1 MPDQR
6 TAAEIISPLVGYLTR
21 FHVRLPQL
29 RIRLETPPTFA
40 PSAPVGWDE
49 RDLGGAVSR
58 FIDGVLATAA
68 GARTTM
74 VTGEPDAP
82 ARRSW
87 TDLHR
92 LARRIAGSLT
102 ASGLRPGQAV
112 AVLAGAP
119 VQIAPVAQAI
129 WLAGGSMTM
138 LHQPTARTD
147 LKVWRDDT
155 LRVLR
160 MIDARAVIIGSPFE
174 PMAEVLQAHGIP
186 HHFADQLADG
196 AEADPV
202 EVGEDAA
209 ALLQL
214 TSGSTADPKAVRITH
229 RNLYANLRDSAEH
242 LGCDESGVMVSWLPM
257 FHDMG
262 MVGCLLLPML
272 SGMELVSVTPLDF
285 LSRPLLWAELM
296 SRHHATITTAP
307 NFAWAVLTRQ
317 LARVEPGALDLSS
330 LRVAGNGAEPIDP
343 ATMHAFT
350 SVAARFGLRPEAIN
364 CCYGAAESTL
374 VISLSA
380 MADPMLLDVVDA
392 AELEEHHRAVPAD
405 TAADTEKPSLIEK
418 PALIEKGVR
427 RLPKLGPPLPSV
439 QVRVVDDGDQPVAE
453 RTVGRLQLRGDSVT
467 DGYLTPAGF
476 EPARDHDGWLDIGD
490 EGYLADGQ
498 IVVCGRRKD
507 VIIMGGRN
515 IYPTDI
521 ERAAAT
527 ATDVREGNVAAVRLP
542 ADDQRA
548 RESFA
553 VLVESRVFGDPAAE
567 ERVGREVI
575 SRIVAEIEV
584 RPAAVRVLPPGALPK
599 TPSGKLRRAAA
610 RSLL

>member
-1 MPDQR
+1 M
-6 TAAEIISPLVGYLTR
+6 
-21 FHVRLPQL
+21 
-29 RIRLETPPTFA
+29 
-40 PSAPVGWDE
+40 
-49 RDLGGAVSR
+49 SR
-58 FIDGVLATAA
+58 FVDGVIATARS
-68 GARTTM
+68 ARTGM

-82 ARRSW
+82 IRRTW
-87 TDLHR
+87 TELHA
-92 LARRIAGSLT
+92 LARRIAGRLT
-102 ASGLRPGQAV
+102 AAGLQPGQAV
-112 AVLAGAP
+112 AVLAGTPAE
-119 VQIAPVAQAI
+119 IAPVAQAI

-147 LKVWRDDT
+147 LEVWRDDT

-160 MIDARAVIIGSPFE
+160 MIDARTVIVGAPFE
-174 PMAEVLQAHGIP
+174 PMAPVLAANGIT
-186 HHFADQLADG
+186 HHLAAGLADG
-196 AEADPV
+196 PDAEPV
-202 EVGEDAA
+202 AVPDDSP

-262 MVGCLLLPML
+262 MVGCLLLPMM
-272 SGMELVSVTPLDF
+272 SGMELVSVTPADF
-285 LSRPLLWAELM
+285 LSRPLLWADLM

-317 LARVEPGALDLSS
+317 LARVPDGALDLSS
-330 LRVAGNGAEPIDP
+330 LQVAGNGAEPIDP
-343 ATMHAFT
+343 ATMEAF
-350 SVAARFGLRPEAIN
+350 VATASRFGLKPQAVN

-374 VISLSA
+374 VISMSA
-380 MADPMLLDVVDA
+380 MPDPMLLDVVDA
-392 AELEEHHRAVPAD
+392 AALESEGRAVPA
-405 TAADTEKPSLIEK
+405 SSSG
-418 PALIEKGVR
+418 GVR
-427 RLPKLGPPLPSV
+427 RLPLLGRPFPSV
-439 QVRVVDDGDQPVAE
+439 EVRVAGDDDRTLGE
-453 RTVGRLQLRGDSVT
+453 REVGRIMLRGDSVT
-467 DGYLTPAGF
+467 EGYLTPAGYQ
-476 EPARDHDGWLDIGD
+476 PARDRAGWLDIGD
-490 EGYLADGQ
+490 EGYVADGQ

-527 ATDVREGNVAAVRLP
+527 VPEVRSGNVAAVRLD
-542 ADDQRA
+542 AGEGRA
-548 RESFA
+548 RESFG
-553 VLVESRVFGDPAAE
+553 VLVESRAAGDPEAE
-567 ERVGREVI
+567 RRVTREVI

-584 RPAAVRVLPPGALPK
+584 RPAAVRVLPPGSLPK

>member
-1 MPDQR
+1 
-6 TAAEIISPLVGYLTR
+6 
-21 FHVRLPQL
+21 
-29 RIRLETPPTFA
+29 
-40 PSAPVGWDE
+40 
-49 RDLGGAVSR
+49 VSR
-58 FIDGVLATAA
+58 FVDGVIATA
-68 GARTTM
+68 GSTRTGM
-74 VTGEPDAP
+74 VTGEPGEP
-82 ARRSW
+82 LRRTW
-87 TDLHR
+87 TDLHA
-92 LARRIAGSLT
+92 LARRIAGRL
-102 ASGLRPGQAV
+102 AGSGLEPGQAV

-147 LKVWRDDT
+147 LEVWRDDT

-160 MIDARAVIIGSPFE
+160 MIDARLVVVGAPFE
-174 PMAEVLQAHGIP
+174 PMAPVLDAHGIKY
-186 HHFADQLADG
+186 QLVDDLLRDG
-196 AEADPV
+196 PDFTPV
-202 EVGEDAA
+202 ETPEDSP

-214 TSGSTADPKAVRITH
+214 TSGSTAEPKAVRISH
-229 RNLYANLRDSAEH
+229 RNLYANVRDSAGH
-242 LGCDESGVMVSWLPM
+242 MGSDENGVMVSWLPM

-262 MVGCLLLPML
+262 MVGCLLLPMM
-272 SGMELVSVTPLDF
+272 SGMELVSVTPADF

-317 LARVEPGALDLSS
+317 LARVPDGALDLSS
-330 LRVAGNGAEPIDP
+330 LQVAGNGAEPIDP
-343 ATMHAFT
+343 ATMDAFVT
-350 SVAARFGLRPEAIN
+350 TAARFGMRPEAVN

-374 VISLSA
+374 AISLSA

-392 AELEEHHRAVPAD
+392 AALEEDRRAVPS
-405 TAADTEKPSLIEK
+405 EKTS
-418 PALIEKGVR
+418 GVR
-427 RLPKLGPPLPSV
+427 RLPKLGRPFPSV
-439 QVRVVDDGDQPVAE
+439 EVRVAGDDDRTLGE
-453 RTVGRLQLRGDSVT
+453 REVGRIMLRGESVT

-476 EPARDHDGWLDIGD
+476 EPALDAAGWLDIGD

-515 IYPTDI
+515 IYPTDV

-527 ATDVREGNVAAVRLP
+527 VSEVRSGNVAAVRLT
-542 ADDQRA
+542 AGQDRA

-553 VLVESRVFGDPAAE
+553 VLVESRVAGDPEAE
-567 ERVGREVI
+567 ERVAREVL
-575 SRIVAEIEV
+575 SRIVAEIQV
-584 RPAAVRVLPPGALPK
+584 RPATVRVLPPGSLPK

-610 RSLL
+610 RGLL